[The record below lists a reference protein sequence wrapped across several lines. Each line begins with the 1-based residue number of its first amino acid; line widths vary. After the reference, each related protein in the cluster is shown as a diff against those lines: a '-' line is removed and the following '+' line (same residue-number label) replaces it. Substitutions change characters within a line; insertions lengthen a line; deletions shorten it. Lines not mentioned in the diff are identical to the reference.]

1 MTVVTNNRH
10 LRFRSSVRLAL
21 VLLLLLGACAE
32 QTRPPVG
39 EWQPKWRAVLASI
52 PEQPV
57 VDEQPEAALCN
68 DTLATL
74 RTMRPG
80 LSPTPDRA
88 IDDAVQEWFQI
99 AEDAFFECPPRSG
112 PIGSFAESY
121 AELLRLEAEIDLV
134 LGLDS

>member
-1 MTVVTNNRH
+1 MAVVTNNRY
-10 LRFRSSVRLAL
+10 LQFRSSVLLAL
-21 VLLLLLGACAE
+21 VLFLLLGACAE
-32 QTRPPVG
+32 QTRPTVA
-39 EWQPKWRAVLASI
+39 EWQLNWRAVVASL
-52 PEQPV
+52 PEQPA

-68 DTLATL
+68 ETLATL
-74 RTMRPG
+74 RTMRPD

-112 PIGSFAESY
+112 PIGSFADSY